1 MQIRTVSL
9 PATDPAAQS
18 DWYGQKLGLDVSVPG
33 QVNLGSTRLLFR
45 DTLAAESAPTH
56 LAFRTFANI
65 EPLTRWLNSRVEH
78 YPVDGEQYRRFDFLD
93 ADTVYFR
100 GPDGTIL
107 ECLCYDGDPQIQPL
121 SGAVFAGI
129 TEVGLPATETESL
142 VSWLVDTVGL
152 STWGTPRETFAWVGD
167 RTGRFVVVPTGQSWY
182 PTNQAATIVPTHV
195 TVVEPEAATGA
206 HTHPTLPYEIT
217 IKNESPPSQTS

>member
-1 MQIRTVSL
+1 MQIRAVSL
-9 PATDPAAQS
+9 PATDSAAQS
-18 DWYGQKLGLDVSVPG
+18 DWYGQQLGIDVSVPG
-33 QVNLGSTRLLFR
+33 QVDLAETRLSFR
-45 DTLAAESAPTH
+45 DDWAVASAPTH
-56 LAFRTFANI
+56 LAFRTFADI
-65 EPLTRWLNSRVEH
+65 GPITRWLGDRVDLCL
-78 YPVDGEQYRRFDFLD
+78 VDGERSRRFDFLD

-107 ECLCYDGDPQIQPL
+107 ECLCYDSDPRIQPL

-129 TEVGLPATETESL
+129 TEVGLPATETASL

-167 RTGRFVVVPTGQSWY
+167 RTGRFVVVPAGQSWY
-182 PTNQAATIVPTHV
+182 PTNQEATVIPTHM
-195 TVVEPEAATGA
+195 TVVEPEAATGT

-217 IKNESPPSQTS
+217 VKNESPLSQTS